1 MGLFGNS
8 QTKDF
13 KNKMVDVWNL
23 IANFSYGDLPMSMA
37 STIRPTIESN
47 YNQLKSLYNRFAN
60 PFEESFNSFTTFT
73 SPFGDKTSIAEG
85 MYIIYLAKE
94 LAFQGQRMSTN
105 VHQRI
110 IFEARTLCSSYS
122 GRQEII
128 SKINN
133 S

>member
-13 KNKMVDVWNL
+13 KNKVVDVFNL
-23 IANFSYGDLPMSMA
+23 LASFSYGELPSSAKPRIDM
-37 STIRPTIESN
+37 N
-47 YNQLKSLYNRFAN
+47 YRELKALYNRFSN
-60 PFEESFNSFTTFT
+60 PFEEYYNSYTTFT

-94 LAFQGQRMSTN
+94 VAFQGLRISKE

-110 IFEARTLCSSYS
+110 VIEARTLCSSYS
-122 GRQEII
+122 GRQEVKNII
-128 SKINN
+128 SN

>member
-23 IANFSYGDLPMSMA
+23 IANYSYGDLPMSMA

-47 YNQLKSLYNRFAN
+47 YSQLKSLYNRFSN

-73 SPFGDKTSIAEG
+73 SPFGDKTSIAES
-85 MYIIYLAKE
+85 MYIVCLAKE
-94 LAFQGQRMSTN
+94 LAFQGQRISTR
-105 VHQRI
+105 VHQQI
-110 IFEARTLCSSYS
+110 LIEARTLCSAYS
-122 GRQEII
+122 GRQQITNA
-128 SKINN
+128 INN